1 MVGKTT
7 ATETDTTLRREQ
19 PVLTFRRFAIAFHL
33 VATAAEDGP
42 KRAEEAKADRA
53 DDARARAEWGLASYE
68 DDMLLY
74 AHRDDAPFTT
84 WIVPSK
90 LQTATVFFPR
100 ELSYES
106 EGKVRHLHCHGATD
120 AGRTRRFRVT
130 LAETKFRSERLAVL
144 SLVLTPSAPG
154 SEESVLNEYDVIK
167 LVKLWEGGEGGLGES
182 SAIAEEGDP
191 DVWFDTD
198 LGKRATLHDL
208 AVQAFPAW
216 RPLGPAEDPCS
227 PPGRG
232 FFTTTARKGYRVG
245 TVELEL
251 VPGPWTQELFC
262 DIAMLGKH
270 GEAPNRDPEGLRWDR
285 VVAVGGIL
293 QGLLDFVRIEDYE
306 LADVF
311 AEVDVDPDGEE
322 LRAFHK
328 GTLLSL
334 SVEAEP
340 QTEHEAEASDEE
352 RAKPMGV
359 DAYLAVPNIVLLY
372 SEQRLKSARLCVNN
386 LSARQRAPFGDRA
399 AIGATENGLSTVA
412 RMLAQQLPDV
422 FHYPSERDLQQR
434 GRDSRGLADLETYVR
449 LRIDDLSGVLESRV
463 RLRDR
468 WTAAVGIAI
477 GVVTAFLVQQA
488 IEGKPLWL
496 IFGAAVV
503 LFVVFLWLRDKI
515 F

>member
-1 MVGKTT
+1 MVGQTT
-7 ATETDTTLRREQ
+7 ATETRTRREE

-33 VATAAEDGP
+33 VATVAEDDP
-42 KRAEEAKADRA
+42 DRPREATGRSDEAQ
-53 DDARARAEWGLASYE
+53 ARAERGLASYE

-84 WIVPSK
+84 RIVPSDI
-90 LQTATVFFPR
+90 QTLTVLFPP
-100 ELSYES
+100 ELVYES
-106 EGKVRHLHCHGATD
+106 EGNIRHLQCDGAGD
-120 AGRTRRFRVT
+120 VGRKRLFRVT
-130 LAETKFRSERLAVL
+130 LAETEFKSERLAVL
-144 SLVLTPSAPG
+144 SVVLTPSVVGA
-154 SEESVLNEYDVIK
+154 EDSVLNEYDVIK
-167 LVKLWEGGEGGLGES
+167 LVKLWEGGEGALGAP

-191 DVWFDTD
+191 NVSFDT
-198 LGKRATLHDL
+198 GRGERATLHEL
-208 AVQAFPAW
+208 AVQAFPGW

-227 PPGRG
+227 PAGRA
-232 FFTTTARKGYRVG
+232 FAAVTTARKGYRVG

-251 VPGPWTQELFC
+251 APNPWTHELFG

-334 SVEAEP
+334 SAEAEP
-340 QTEHEAEASDEE
+340 QPEHEADGSDEE
-352 RAKPMGV
+352 RAQPMGV

-386 LSARQRAPFGDRA
+386 LAARQQVRFGDRI

-434 GRDSRGLADLETYVR
+434 GRESRGLGDLETYVR
-449 LRIDDLSGVLESRV
+449 LRIDDLTSVLESRV
-463 RLRDR
+463 RRRDR
-468 WTAAVGIAI
+468 STAAVGIAI

-488 IEGKPLWL
+488 IEGRPLWL
-496 IFGAAVV
+496 VFAAAVV
-503 LFVVFLWLRDKI
+503 LFAVFLRLRDRI